1 MLFRS
6 AQNVVIIVQAHF
18 GLEISILL
26 RGLLVPT
33 TVATLP
39 GAVRPLLGVAF
50 GLSSSSV
57 NLSIQHPFRGAL
69 PIESRLKMNNYY
81 KINPP

>member
-1 MLFRS
+1 M

-26 RGLLVPT
+26 RSLLVPASM
-33 TVATLP
+33 ATLA
-39 GAVRPLLGVAF
+39 GTVRPVLGVAF

-57 NLSIQHPFRGAL
+57 NLSI
-69 PIESRLKMNNYY
+69 
-81 KINPP
+81 